1 MIKILGVGGLA
12 LLCLIP
18 LGFIADLIDERESV
32 RDRALM
38 EVSSAWAKEQ
48 RLAGPILSIPFQ
60 FGENE
65 NCISRVVLLPEELT
79 IVSKVDV
86 ESRTRG
92 IFETTVYRTRLRLS
106 GHFSEEDIQ
115 LGDFS
120 ADRFLWEKAV
130 LSIGITDSRGIEGKP
145 ELDWGGRKL
154 PFLPGSGGVE
164 IIERGIHVI
173 LPEGSFEND
182 ALAFAFDLVV
192 RGSEGLW
199 FAPTAEQTVVEAQSD
214 WPGPSFSGAFLPSH
228 RKVESDRFEATWNVS
243 YLARD
248 YPQSWDQRRA
258 DPDELKRLLWNSY
271 FGVRLLQP
279 VDLYRKML
287 RSVKYGVLFVGF
299 TFLGFFLFE
308 TLTGLR
314 IHPIQYLAIGTALAV
329 FYLLVLSLAEH
340 FGFGGSFLAASAA
353 NVLLITGYCKA
364 FLGKTGN
371 LAILSVSLSGLYLFL
386 YVLLQLEDFALL
398 IGSMAVFL
406 SLALFMYLTRR
417 LNWYKVSLRTS
428 PPEGF

>member
-18 LGFIADLIDERESV
+18 LGFIADLINERESV
-32 RDRALM
+32 RDQALM
-38 EVSSAWAKEQ
+38 EVSSSWAREQ
-48 RLAGPILSIPFQ
+48 RLAGPFLSIPFQ
-60 FGENE
+60 FGGKE
-65 NCISRVVLLPEELT
+65 NCVSRAVLLPEELEVKSE
-79 IVSKVDV
+79 IQV

-92 IFETTVYRTRLRLS
+92 IFETTVYRSRLRFS
-106 GHFSEEDIQ
+106 GYFTGEDIQ
-115 LGDFS
+115 LDLFS
-120 ADRFLWEKAV
+120 ADQFLWDKAV
-130 LSIGITDSRGIEGKP
+130 LAIGITDSRGIEGKP
-145 ELDWGGRKL
+145 ELDWGGSKL

-164 IIERGIHVI
+164 IVERGIHVN
-173 LPEGSFEND
+173 LPEGSIQKEE
-182 ALAFAFDLVV
+182 LPFAFDLTI

-199 FAPTAEQTVVEAQSD
+199 FAPTAGHTLVEAQSN
-214 WPGPSFSGAFLPSH
+214 WTAPSFSGSFLPSH
-228 RKVESDRFEATWNVS
+228 RDVGTDRFESTWEIS

-248 YPQSWDQRRA
+248 YPQSWDQRSA
-258 DPDELKRLLWNSY
+258 ESDELKRLLWDSY

-279 VDLYRKML
+279 IDLYRKML

-340 FGFGGSFLAASAA
+340 FGFGISFLTASAA

-364 FLGKTGN
+364 FLGKTGS
-371 LAILSVSLSGLYLFL
+371 LAVLSLSLSGLYLFL

-398 IGSMAVFL
+398 VGSLAVFL
-406 SLALFMYLTRR
+406 SLALFMFLTRR
-417 LNWYKVSLRTS
+417 LDWYQVSLRTED
-428 PPEGF
+428 PNQV

>member
-1 MIKILGVGGLA
+1 M
-12 LLCLIP
+12 
-18 LGFIADLIDERESV
+18 
-32 RDRALM
+32 
-38 EVSSAWAKEQ
+38 
-48 RLAGPILSIPFQ
+48 
-60 FGENE
+60 
-65 NCISRVVLLPEELT
+65 
-79 IVSKVDV
+79 
-86 ESRTRG
+86 
-92 IFETTVYRTRLRLS
+92 
-106 GHFSEEDIQ
+106 
-115 LGDFS
+115 
-120 ADRFLWEKAV
+120 
-130 LSIGITDSRGIEGKP
+130 
-145 ELDWGGRKL
+145 
-154 PFLPGSGGVE
+154 
-164 IIERGIHVI
+164 
-173 LPEGSFEND
+173 
-182 ALAFAFDLVV
+182 
-192 RGSEGLW
+192 W